1 MRRNFHSQFRWGHS
15 TNIESLVNRRR
26 KRMVGD
32 VSLRSLSID
41 RGKRLQRWSPPGRE
55 YPAFHRFWPVVEAS
69 VSSTGIPAGVRPLPA
84 AQVAAKWL
92 N

>member
-1 MRRNFHSQFRWGHS
+1 
-15 TNIESLVNRRR
+15 
-26 KRMVGD
+26 MVGD
-32 VSLRSLSID
+32 VSLRFLSID
-41 RGKRLQRWSPPGRE
+41 RGTATTVVASRPRISRIPP
-55 YPAFHRFWPVVEAS
+55 PFWPVVEAS

>member
-1 MRRNFHSQFRWGHS
+1 
-15 TNIESLVNRRR
+15 
-26 KRMVGD
+26 MVDD
-32 VSLRSLSID
+32 VSLRFLSID
-41 RGKRLQRWSPPGRE
+41 RGTATTVVASRPRISRIPP
-55 YPAFHRFWPVVEAS
+55 FWPVVEAS